1 MSITTSKPMIPP
13 PDEGSRGDAPSHG
26 PASTSSREGDSRR
39 GAESTRSS
47 AADSPRG
54 AISDPARGPAL
65 DSQRAHLAAE
75 SAPAPQAPPLA
86 LDDPARFLNREL
98 QWLEFNDRVL
108 HQAADEGAPLLE
120 RVRFLAIFSS
130 NLDEFFMKRVG
141 GIRRQLEAGVQAV
154 LPDSIHPARLLADI
168 RQRVL
173 PMVRHQD
180 EIYRLHVL
188 PKLREIGIQLV
199 EYKELSDAE
208 KQDAESWYRR
218 NVFPILT
225 PLAVDPGHRFPFISN
240 LSTSL
245 GVMLRRPGDG
255 EVLFARVKVPEVLPQ
270 WYEVGKSRRFAL
282 LQDII
287 EHNLDDLFPGMEILK
302 VLPFRVTRN
311 ADVERDYE
319 DADDLLSEIQE
330 QLRER
335 RFAPVVRLQIGRKPN
350 KRLLQFLCEEME
362 VAPDDIYET
371 QGLINFRSLELIA
384 NLPLPEHRYRPWT
397 PLVPPRLADEEQDIF
412 AVIRKGDVLVH
423 HPYESFDA
431 SVERFIIAAASD
443 PKVLCIKQAL
453 YRTSEES
460 AFIPQLIRAA
470 EAGKQVAVLVELRA
484 RFDEARNIFWA
495 RKLEDA
501 GVHVVYGVVGLKT
514 HTKIALVVRQEG
526 DRMVSY
532 GHIGTGNYNSRT
544 ARIYEDVGLLTA
556 NPLITDDLVSLFNY
570 MTGRSRQREYHK
582 LLVAPVAMKQRFIEL
597 IDREIAI
604 QQAAAPGK
612 GGGRIIAKMNQ
623 LQDREVIDA
632 LYRASQAGVK
642 IDLIVR
648 GFCTLRPGVPGLS
661 DNIRLCSV
669 VGRFLE
675 HSRIFWFG
683 AGAGADPLDGE
694 YYIGSA
700 DWMYRN
706 LNNRVECAA
715 PIEDRAL
722 RQRLWQILQLCLN
735 DQRQCWD
742 MKPDGSYALRSPRN
756 CPPDSPEALGTHAAL
771 MQLTIQSAREA
782 DRIDGE

>member
-13 PDEGSRGDAPSHG
+13 PDEGSRGRAG
-26 PASTSSREGDSRR
+26 EVMR
-39 GAESTRSS
+39 GS
-47 AADSPRG
+47 AADASRTAGESSRHAATEAMRAG
-54 AISDPARGPAL
+54 APDAS
-65 DSQRAHLAAE
+65 RA
-75 SAPAPQAPPLA
+75 APADAPAASSPPALA

-154 LPDSIHPARLLADI
+154 LPDNIHPARLLADI

-173 PMVRHQD
+173 PMIRHKD
-180 EIYRLHVL
+180 EIYRQQLL
-188 PKLREIGIQLV
+188 PKLREIGIHLA
-199 EYKELSDAE
+199 EYKDLADADR
-208 KQDAESWYRR
+208 QDAESWYRR

-245 GVMLRRPGDG
+245 GVMLRRPGDA

-270 WYEVGKSRRFAL
+270 WYEIGRSRRFVL

-362 VAPDDIYET
+362 IAPDDIYET
-371 QGLINFRSLELIA
+371 QSLLNFRSLEQIA
-384 NLPLPEHRYRPWT
+384 SLPMPEHRYRPWT
-397 PLVPPRLADEEQDIF
+397 PLIPPRLADEEQDIF
-412 AVIRKGDVLVH
+412 SVIRKGDVMVH

-484 RFDEARNIFWA
+484 RFDEARNIIWA
-495 RKLEDA
+495 RRLEDA

-526 DRMVSY
+526 DRIVSY
-532 GHIGTGNYNSRT
+532 GHIGTGNYNSKT
-544 ARIYEDVGLLTA
+544 ARIYEDIGLLTA

-597 IDREIAI
+597 IEREVALHRSGR
-604 QQAAAPGK
+604 PGC
-612 GGGRIIAKMNQ
+612 IIAKMNQ
-623 LQDREVIDA
+623 LQDREVIDS
-632 LYRASQAGVK
+632 LYRASQAGVQV
-642 IDLIVR
+642 DLIVR
-648 GFCTLRPGVPGLS
+648 GFCTLRPGLAGLS
-661 DNIRLCSV
+661 ENIRLCSV

-675 HSRIFWFG
+675 HSRIFWFASG
-683 AGAGADPLDGE
+683 EDDPLAGE

-722 RQRLWQILQLCLN
+722 RQRLWQILQICLN

-742 MKPDGSYALRSPRN
+742 MRPDGSYALRSPRN
-756 CPPDSPEALGTHAAL
+756 LAPESAEALGTHVAL
-771 MQLTIQSAREA
+771 MQLSLQYAREL
-782 DRIDGE
+782 DRLDSE